1 MSVSTSSSASSSS
14 AALTVTAWTVDQFSV
29 VKVRLVLPG
38 VRPVP
43 VCPEIVTVT
52 VSEGSVASDTS

>member
-1 MSVSTSSSASSSS
+1 MSVSTSSSASSSC
-14 AALTVTAWTVDQFSV
+14 AALTVTVCAVAQSDV